1 LTLRPQHPGPP
12 EVRISQAVDNLLSAA
27 GFLDPRYRQQ
37 SVRVCVFVKEECI
50 YIYVWLILRLSE
62 TVCPNPGPWTLDP
75 KSLNPVSKTLNRIQE
90 MDASQPSDEELL
102 AIAASLRD
110 YATFTPSHHHAHAPS
125 SRRTSFPSGMGHDI
139 KSSRFTST
147 EQAKWSLG
155 EGGRGD
161 GKEGSQVRVQA
172 LTRSQSGVVSWLKKC
187 GVSLPSPCSEAD
199 VMRWM
204 SGGDS
209 LCDLVLRL
217 TRGSGGDVK
226 GVVSKPLRQAAVL
239 RNFGKVR

>member
-1 LTLRPQHPGPP
+1 M
-12 EVRISQAVDNLLSAA
+12 
-27 GFLDPRYRQQ
+27 
-37 SVRVCVFVKEECI
+37 
-50 YIYVWLILRLSE
+50 YIYLCLVDSALVRDSE
-62 TVCPNPGPWTLDP
+62 PKPWTLDP

-110 YATFTPSHHHAHAPS
+110 YATFTPSHHHANAPGS
-125 SRRTSFPSGMGHDI
+125 WRASFPSGMGHDV

-147 EQAKWSLG
+147 EQEKWSLG

-199 VMRWM
+199 VLRWI

-239 RNFGKVR
+239 RNFGKVRCSTPSPKPQRANSSSDAKKHRQKSL